1 MSASPPDRPA
11 PLVSV
16 VMPCFNG
23 ASYVAEAI
31 ASVRA
36 QTFED
41 WELLVVDN
49 NSSDRSPLIAGEF
62 AAQDARIRVLA
73 CPTPGAGRARNLGI
87 REARGRYIAFLDCD
101 DLWMPGKLAAQVEAM
116 QRHDAALC
124 WGSYEVIQADGQV
137 QRVQTASATTTYD
150 DFMAKRNVFGCL
162 TVMLDTARLGKQYM
176 PDLRM
181 RQDYALWARLI
192 RQAEAERLAL
202 VGLPQV
208 LGQYRVHPE
217 ALTRNKFKAAYY
229 QWRLYRDA
237 EQLGL
242 VRSLRF
248 FGHYLVNALADR
260 R

>member
-1 MSASPPDRPA
+1 MNTFRKERTE

-23 ASYVAEAI
+23 ATYLGEAI
-31 ASVRA
+31 ASVRS

-49 NSSDRSPLIAGEF
+49 NSTDRSTHIAMEHAEQDPRVRPRACTARG
-62 AAQDARIRVLA
+62 AAH
-73 CPTPGAGRARNLGI
+73 ARNQGI

-101 DLWMPGKLAAQVEAM
+101 DVWLPRKLELQLDAM
-116 QRHDAALC
+116 RRHDAAMC
-124 WGSYEVIQADGQV
+124 WASYQVIDADGTP
-137 QRVQTASATTTYD
+137 QRVQAATATTTYD

-162 TVMLDTARLGKQYM
+162 TVIFDTAKLGKQYM
-176 PDLRM
+176 PNLRM
-181 RQDYALWARLI
+181 RQDYALWAKLI
-192 RQAEAERLAL
+192 RQSEAERFAL
-202 VGLPQV
+202 VGLPEV
-208 LGQYRVHPE
+208 LANYRVHAG
-217 ALTRNKFKAAYY
+217 ALTRNKAKAAYY

-237 EQLGL
+237 ENLGL

-248 FGHYLVNALADR
+248 FRHYLVNALADR